1 VYSRSDKLWVD
12 FRYLG
17 ERVREPSGLDDTQA
31 NRTAVRRQLDLV
43 IAEIDNGVFKF
54 AERFPHS
61 KKKDSFSRLEG
72 KTLRKGPDEVLF
84 GEYAKKWMDE
94 MRAGMSENQVK
105 DYQCSL
111 NNHLLPYFGDVPFS
125 DFRLILMKKF
135 LGYLKS
141 RINRYGRPYS
151 AKTIRNYL
159 IPLRV
164 IFRDAVD
171 EFAWDELRDPFS
183 GLKLPPLRRIRI
195 QPFSYQEW
203 LRLMEHM
210 LPWYRPYFELAVQT
224 GLRPSEQV
232 ALKWSAMD
240 DRFIHIE
247 LSRVR
252 KVEKADLKTEQSIR
266 RIELRPHILKTL
278 ERQWE
283 LTGELR
289 QPYVFLNASG
299 RPIQQENLGRV
310 WRRALSKSGVIYR
323 RLYETRHTFA
333 SWALAAGESPEWVAR
348 TLGHVDTSL
357 VYRTYGR
364 YIPNLTR
371 QDGSAF
377 ERQYGE
383 ATKKKSNPNR
393 HNFGHNGP
401 NSGCPGN
408 LSRQDNYNFLW
419 SGRLDSNQRLLR
431 PERSAL
437 PG

>member
-1 VYSRSDKLWVD
+1 MKQAQIITFPRDRRKKRGKKKRDPLNAGKKGRVYSRSGKLWVD

-17 ERVREPSGLDDTQA
+17 ERVREPAGLKDTPA
-31 NRTAVRRQLDLV
+31 NRLKARRQLDLV

-61 KKKDSFSRLEG
+61 KKKDRFSRLEG
-72 KTLRKGPDEVLF
+72 KTLRKGPEEVLF
-84 GEYAKKWMDE
+84 GEYAKKWMEE

-111 NNHLLPYFGDVPFS
+111 KNHLLPYFGDVPFS

-195 QPFSYQEW
+195 QPFSYHEW
-203 LRLMEHM
+203 LRHMEHM

-232 ALKWSAMD
+232 ALKWSAID

-289 QPYVFLNASG
+289 QPYVFSMRAGAPFSRRTWAGSG
-299 RPIQQENLGRV
+299 DGHY
-310 WRRALSKSGVIYR
+310 RRA
-323 RLYETRHTFA
+323 A
-333 SWALAAGESPEWVAR
+333 
-348 TLGHVDTSL
+348 
-357 VYRTYGR
+357 
-364 YIPNLTR
+364 
-371 QDGSAF
+371 
-377 ERQYGE
+377 
-383 ATKKKSNPNR
+383 
-393 HNFGHNGP
+393 
-401 NSGCPGN
+401 
-408 LSRQDNYNFLW
+408 
-419 SGRLDSNQRLLR
+419 
-431 PERSAL
+431 
-437 PG
+437 